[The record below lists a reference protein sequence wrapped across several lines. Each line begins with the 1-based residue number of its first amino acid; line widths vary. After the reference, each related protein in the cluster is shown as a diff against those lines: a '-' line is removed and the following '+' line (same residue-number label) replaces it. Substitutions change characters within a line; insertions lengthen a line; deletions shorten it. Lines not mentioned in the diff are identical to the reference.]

1 MVGLKQ
7 VIRYGFDKCE
17 DCFDALFGPSWN
29 PFFHLGALGWFF
41 YWIVAVSGIY
51 LYIFFDTGVVQA
63 YESIEEL
70 THSQW
75 YAGGVMRSLHRYA
88 SDALI
93 IVMLLHL
100 LREFALDRF
109 RGHRWFAWVTGVP
122 LLWFVYAC
130 GVSGYWLV
138 WDELAQYIAVATT
151 EWLDSLPLF
160 GKAVAHNFVNSA
172 SLGGRFFTLMVFIHI
187 AVPLITL
194 FMMWMH
200 IQRHARAKVNPP
212 RGLAAGTLAMLVVL
226 SLVYPAV
233 SQGPADLDRVPA
245 SVDLDWFY
253 LAGYPLLDLMSGAQL
268 WLMLIGLTVV
278 LLLLPW
284 LPPQRSQAIAVV
296 DLDNCNGCGW
306 CAADCPFSAIDME
319 PRSDGLPF
327 DQEAVVNAQLC
338 MSCGICAGACP
349 TSTPFRRLGQLSP
362 GIQLPE
368 ETVAE
373 LKQQTIEAAA
383 KLSGGHRVLVFG
395 CRQGANLD
403 ELEGASVAIIR
414 MPCVSMLPPSFVD
427 FVIARH
433 HADGVFVAGCRSNDC
448 HYRLGQKWMEERF
461 ARERDPY
468 LRKRVPRER
477 VALCWA
483 GPTQTRRCAQ
493 KLEEFRIRVAELEPY
508 RPKRKKSPHLETGEI
523 DG

>member
-1 MVGLKQ
+1 VVGLKQ
-7 VIRYGFDKCE
+7 VVRYGFEKVE
-17 DCFDALFGPSWN
+17 DWFDAIFGPDWN

-41 YWIVAVSGIY
+41 YWIVAVSGLY

-63 YESIEEL
+63 YESVEAL

-88 SDALI
+88 SDALVV
-93 IVMLLHL
+93 VMLMHL

-109 RGHRWFAWVTGVP
+109 RGHRWFAWLTGIP

-138 WDELAQYIAVATT
+138 WDKLAQYIAIATS

-172 SLGGRFFTLMVFIHI
+172 GLGGRFFTLMVFIHI

-194 FMMWMH
+194 FLMWIH
-200 IQRHARAKVNPP
+200 IQRHAQAKVNPP
-212 RGLAAGTLAMLVVL
+212 RGLAAGTLGMLVVL

-233 SQGPADLDRVPA
+233 SQGPANLDQVPA
-245 SVDLDWFY
+245 SVNLDWFY
-253 LAGYPLLDLMSGAQL
+253 LAGYPLLDVIGGAQL
-268 WLMLIGLTVV
+268 WMMLIGMTVV

-284 LPPQRSQAIAVV
+284 LPPQRPQTVAVV

-306 CAADCPFSAIDME
+306 CAADCPFSAISMQQ
-319 PRSDGLPF
+319 RSDGLPF
-327 DQEAVVNAQLC
+327 DQEAVVDSQLC

-349 TSTPFRRLGQLSP
+349 TSTPFRRLKPISP

-368 ETVAE
+368 ETIAKLRERTV
-373 LKQQTIEAAA
+373 EAAA
-383 KLSGGHRVLVFG
+383 DLSGEGRILVFG
-395 CRQGANLD
+395 CGHGVELD
-403 ELEGASVAIIR
+403 HLKQPSVATVQ
-414 MPCVSMLPPSFVD
+414 MPCVAMLPPSFVD

-433 HADGVFVAGCRSNDC
+433 YADGVFIAGCRSGDC
-448 HYRLGQKWMEERF
+448 HYRLGDEWMEQRF
-461 ARERDPY
+461 AGKRDPY

-477 VALCWA
+477 VVLSWA
-483 GPTQTRRCAQ
+483 GPTQAKRCARE
-493 KLEEFRIRVAELEPY
+493 LDEFRIRLRALEPPQGPIQDA
-508 RPKRKKSPHLETGEI
+508 RHQRRGI
-523 DG
+523 